1 MNKIEILDYP
11 VNNSQKDP
19 DTQIRLIF
27 HLDTTMVRDRK
38 GGVYYIWIIVGI
50 LWVVSMLNYLDRLL
64 LASMRDPIKVS
75 IHMTET
81 QFGLLTTVFLLTY
94 GILSPL
100 GGYIADRFSRKMVIV
115 FSLLF
120 WSLFTLWTGYV
131 HSFGEMITAR
141 ALTGISQACYL
152 PAAMALIT
160 EYHKGRTRSLATGL
174 LMSGLYAG
182 LALGGAGGYI
192 ADYWGWRFG
201 FQLFGSFGI
210 VYAFILFFI
219 LRDASQEQTEVNEVS
234 IKATGIS
241 DENKLSV
248 QDMLRD
254 LFGSRSFWILILYS
268 CLLGMTFWVIYA
280 WLPTYFKEQFNL
292 SLGVAGISATAF
304 LQVSSFIGVLVGGI
318 WADRWSQRSIKGRV
332 YVPIIGFIVGGPFLF
347 LTASTGILVLAIT
360 GMILFG
366 LAKGLHDANFM
377 PIICQVTDKRYRAT
391 GYGILSFF
399 SVLVGAIMIYVGG
412 AIRDANISL
421 SVIFQLS
428 AAGVLLSGLIL
439 LGIRPSKES

>member
-1 MNKIEILDYP
+1 MI
-11 VNNSQKDP
+11 
-19 DTQIRLIF
+19 
-27 HLDTTMVRDRK
+27 RDRRI
-38 GGVYYIWIIVGI
+38 GVYYIWIVVGI

-81 QFGLLTTVFLLTY
+81 QFGLLTTIFLLTY
-94 GILSPL
+94 GVLSPL
-100 GGYIADRFSRKMVIV
+100 GGYIADRYSRKMVIV
-115 FSLLF
+115 LSLLF
-120 WSLFTLWTGYV
+120 WSVFTLWTGFV
-131 HSFGEMITAR
+131 HSFGEMLAAR

-192 ADYWGWRFG
+192 ADFWGWRFG
-201 FQLFGSFGI
+201 FQLFGGFGI
-210 VYAFILFFI
+210 VYALILFFI
-219 LRDASQEQTEVNEVS
+219 LRDASNEKPTTIEVNLNSEES
-234 IKATGIS
+234 I
-241 DENKLSV
+241 ENKKLSV
-248 QDMLRD
+248 TDMLRG
-254 LFGSRSFWILILYS
+254 LFGSRSYWILILYS

-304 LQVSSFIGVLVGGI
+304 LQVSSFIGVLAGGI
-318 WADRWSQRSIKGRV
+318 LADRWSLRSIKGRI
-332 YVPIIGFIVGGPFLF
+332 YVPVIGFIVGGPFLF
-347 LTASTGILVLAIT
+347 LTASTGVLVLAIM

-366 LAKGLHDANFM
+366 LAKGFHDANFM
-377 PIICQVTDKRYRAT
+377 PIICQVTDSRYRAT

-399 SVLVGAIMIYVGG
+399 SVLVGAVMIYVGG

-439 LGIRPSKES
+439 LGIRPQKR

>member
-1 MNKIEILDYP
+1 MI
-11 VNNSQKDP
+11 
-19 DTQIRLIF
+19 
-27 HLDTTMVRDRK
+27 RDRK
-38 GGVYYIWIIVGI
+38 IGVYYIWIVVGI

-81 QFGLLTTVFLLTY
+81 QFGLLTTIFLLTY

-100 GGYIADRFSRKMVIV
+100 GGYIADRYSRKMVIV
-115 FSLLF
+115 LSLLF
-120 WSLFTLWTGYV
+120 WSVFTLCTGFV
-131 HSFGEMITAR
+131 HSFGEMLALR

-210 VYAFILFFI
+210 AYALVLFFI
-219 LRDASQEQTEVNEVS
+219 LRDASNEKPKAIEVNVNSEGT
-234 IKATGIS
+234 I
-241 DENKLSV
+241 ENKKLSV
-248 QDMLRD
+248 ADMLRG
-254 LFGSRSFWILILYS
+254 LFGSRSYWILILYS

-304 LQVSSFIGVLVGGI
+304 LQVSSFIGVLAGGI
-318 WADRWSQRSIKGRV
+318 LADRWSLRSIKGRI
-332 YVPIIGFIVGGPFLF
+332 YVPVIGFIVGGPFLF
-347 LTASTGILVLAIT
+347 LTASTGVLVLAIT

-366 LAKGLHDANFM
+366 LAKGFHDANFM
-377 PIICQVTDKRYRAT
+377 PIICQVTDSRYRAT

-399 SVLVGAIMIYVGG
+399 SVLVGAVMIYVGG

-439 LGIRPSKES
+439 LGIRPQKR